1 MKNLM
6 LLLIAV
12 FLFSCSKEKV
22 YGPRKL
28 TDGQEVELLV
38 DHRYGADNE
47 ILLHLP
53 ANEPAGASLYGFTER
68 EPGFTYRVKA
78 MFHNNENPPQDAASY
93 WFDFVKVISKEQY
106 KGTEAYAIQL
116 IRSYI
121 PGGPVIWIG
130 KEGNDYYLLGEKIQL
145 TYTDP
150 MVGNQLEEI
159 IQHAKAVRESWP
171 VQQNPKW
178 KTITATVLN
187 DPSKFGKA
195 YLVQKLD
202 FK

>member
-1 MKNLM
+1 
-6 LLLIAV
+6 
-12 FLFSCSKEKV
+12 
-22 YGPRKL
+22 
-28 TDGQEVELLV
+28 
-38 DHRYGADNE
+38 
-47 ILLHLP
+47 
-53 ANEPAGASLYGFTER
+53 
-68 EPGFTYRVKA
+68 
-78 MFHNNENPPQDAASY
+78 
-93 WFDFVKVISKEQY
+93 
-106 KGTEAYAIQL
+106 
-116 IRSYI
+116 
-121 PGGPVIWIG
+121 
-130 KEGNDYYLLGEKIQL
+130 LGEKIQL

-150 MVGNQLEEI
+150 VVGNQLEEI